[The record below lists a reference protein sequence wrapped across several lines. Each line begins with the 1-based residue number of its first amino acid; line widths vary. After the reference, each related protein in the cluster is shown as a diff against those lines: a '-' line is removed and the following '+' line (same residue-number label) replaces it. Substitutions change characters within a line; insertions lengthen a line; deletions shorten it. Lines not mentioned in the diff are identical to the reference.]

1 MTSEITIA
9 GGFYRERCRF
19 PLSDEFWGSGGRAAA
34 AVAELVA
41 GINFVTAADAQSEPV
56 LASIAQGIGFKYS
69 AMRISETISFSYDHG
84 LSTPII
90 WPPLH
95 TLKRMKVH
103 ASGDCVLQYGMLEA
117 DVEVEA
123 QTVIYDPQEPF
134 APRPFQ
140 AGCKP
145 SRLAYVLNRSEA
157 RKLGSNDNEEEA
169 AKQIASESGAN
180 IVIVKRGALGALVLE
195 NGRISTVPAFKTS
208 TVWPIGSG
216 DVFAAVFAA
225 QWGVHNASAA
235 SAAQSASL
243 ATAEYVESRVL
254 PIEKS
259 VIEGT
264 PARQPI
270 ELSRKPLSPGEYDVY
285 LAGPFFNMPELWLV
299 DEARLALRGMGL
311 KVFSPYHDVGIGIGK
326 DVAPK
331 DIEALERSRAV
342 LAIIDGVDTGTIFEV
357 GYARALAKPVVA
369 LVQST
374 PEEPLKMIAGTGCD
388 IVSDFVSAIYHV
400 AWAAWR

>member
-1 MTSEITIA
+1 MTSQITIA

-34 AVAELVA
+34 AIAELVA
-41 GINFVTAADAQSEPV
+41 GVNFVTAADAQSEPV
-56 LASIAQGIGFKYS
+56 LASIAQSIGFKYS
-69 AMRISETISFSYDHG
+69 AARISETISFSYDHG

-90 WPPLH
+90 WPSPH
-95 TLKRMKVH
+95 TLKRTSVH

-117 DVEVEA
+117 HVEVEA

-134 APRPFQ
+134 APRHFQ

-145 SRLAYVLNRSEA
+145 SRLAYVINRNEA

-169 AKQIASESGAN
+169 AKRIASESGAN
-180 IVIVKRGALGALVLE
+180 VVIIKRGALGALILE
-195 NGRISTVPAFKTS
+195 NGQVSTVPAFKTS
-208 TVWPIGSG
+208 TVSPIGSG
-216 DVFAAVFAA
+216 DVFAAMFAS
-225 QWGVHNASAA
+225 QWGVHNASAT
-235 SAAQSASL
+235 SAARSASL

-254 PIEKS
+254 PIEKN

-264 PARQPI
+264 TARKPI
-270 ELSRKPLSPGEYDVY
+270 ELNRKPLGPGEYDVY

-311 KVFSPYHDVGIGIGK
+311 KVFSPYHDVGIGIGE

-342 LAIIDGVDTGTIFEV
+342 LAIVDGVDTGTIFEV

-369 LVQST
+369 FVQST
-374 PEEPLKMIAGTGCD
+374 PEEPLKMITGTGCD
-388 IVSDFVSAIYHV
+388 VVSDFVSAIYRV

>member
-1 MTSEITIA
+1 
-9 GGFYRERCRF
+9 
-19 PLSDEFWGSGGRAAA
+19 
-34 AVAELVA
+34 
-41 GINFVTAADAQSEPV
+41 
-56 LASIAQGIGFKYS
+56 
-69 AMRISETISFSYDHG
+69 
-84 LSTPII
+84 
-90 WPPLH
+90 
-95 TLKRMKVH
+95 
-103 ASGDCVLQYGMLEA
+103 
-117 DVEVEA
+117 
-123 QTVIYDPQEPF
+123 
-134 APRPFQ
+134 
-140 AGCKP
+140 
-145 SRLAYVLNRSEA
+145 
-157 RKLGSNDNEEEA
+157 
-169 AKQIASESGAN
+169 
-180 IVIVKRGALGALVLE
+180 VIVKRGALGALILE
-195 NGRISTVPAFKTS
+195 NGQISTVPAFKTS

-264 PARQPI
+264 TARQPI
-270 ELSRKPLSPGEYDVY
+270 ELNRKPLSPGEYDVY

-311 KVFSPYHDVGIGIGK
+311 RVFSPYHDVGIGIGK

-331 DIEALERSRAV
+331 DIEALKRSRAV

-374 PEEPLKMIAGTGCD
+374 PEEPLKMIAGTDCD
-388 IVSDFVSAIYHV
+388 VVSDFVSAIYHV